1 MSGLR
6 RIRWAWVVGAAFLS
20 EVVVIGVFFL
30 LLLAATLA
38 GVPEIAKPMSTLDNV
53 DAVVSS
59 FVVVLL
65 FAFWVGKRVGTD
77 QVLHGTLIGVVA
89 ALLFTIMWI
98 ATTPSLVQPFWYVV
112 AHALKVLGGICGG
125 LIAQR
130 RAQRRPL
137 AASKAR

>member
-20 EVVVIGVFFL
+20 EVTVIAFFFL

-38 GVPEIAKPMSTLDNV
+38 GVPEIAKPMSALDNV

-65 FAFWVGKRVGTD
+65 FAYWVGKRVAAEP
-77 QVLHGTLIGVVA
+77 VLHGALIGVVA

-98 ATTPSLVQPFWYVV
+98 ATTPSFAQPFWYVV
-112 AHALKVLGGICGG
+112 AHAFKVLGG
-125 LIAQR
+125 
-130 RAQRRPL
+130 
-137 AASKAR
+137 